1 MRRVLRVGACVGGAL
16 LMAACG
22 GNATETG
29 GTGATSTV
37 TTSQPPAPVI
47 VSPDQLDAGAY
58 PTKPRPPIGTA
69 GNPAAGAL
77 VQAQQMADFVIGP
90 WDVDE
95 SLITPYLESFYVLD
109 SPDGLAQLG
118 PEPVVAAAGRHG
130 FVNGFASARE
140 ATDKAVMVHAVLR
153 FADPD
158 AAAAAS
164 TDMNEAALQGSIA
177 GSTPTV
183 AAIPGHPEAAASSYP
198 FTPRGS
204 DRVRTTIRSFSPH
217 GPYVFMEFA
226 QSVDGFDPAA
236 ALVAKAIES
245 QGPVIDQFKAADM
258 GAFAAVE
265 VDPTGLLARTLPL
278 TTGATAANNAV
289 YGARGASHF
298 QSNPIASTIL
308 FKDTGVTEVAM
319 AETNVYVAKD
329 ASAAGMVIKAFNDEL
344 SKTEGTNISA
354 PVPKIPD
361 SHCFAFPKAFYC
373 VAAADRYGI
382 EASGEQLK
390 DVHHKVG
397 AQYIML
403 TAK

>member
-1 MRRVLRVGACVGGAL
+1 MRRVLRAGACVAGAL
-16 LMAACG
+16 VVASCG
-22 GNATETG
+22 GNTTDIG
-29 GTGATSTV
+29 GTSATGTA

-47 VSPDQLDAGAY
+47 VSPDQLDAGPY

-69 GNPAAGAL
+69 GNPAAGAV
-77 VQAQQMADFVIGP
+77 VQAQQMANFVIGP

-95 SLITPYLESFYVLD
+95 TLITPYVDSFYVLD
-109 SPDGLAQLG
+109 SPGELSRLG

-140 ATDKAVMVHAVLR
+140 ATDKAAMVHAVLR
-153 FADPD
+153 FADAA

-164 TDMNEAALQGSIA
+164 TDMNEAASQDAIA

-204 DRVRTTIRSFSPH
+204 DRVRTAIRSFTPH
-217 GPYVFMEFA
+217 GPYVFMEFV
-226 QSVDGFDPAA
+226 QSVDGFDAAA
-236 ALVAKAIES
+236 ALVAKAIDT
-245 QGPVIDQFKAADM
+245 QGPVIDQFKAADL
-258 GAFAAVE
+258 GALAAVE

-278 TTGATAANNAV
+278 TTDATPANNAV
-289 YGARGASHF
+289 YDARGASHF
-298 QSNPIASTIL
+298 QSNPTASTIL

-319 AETNVYVAKD
+319 AETNVYAAKD
-329 ASAAGMVIKAFNDEL
+329 APSAGMVVKAFNDEL
-344 SKTEGTNISA
+344 AKTEGTNISA

-373 VAAADRYGI
+373 VAPADRYGI
-382 EASGEQLK
+382 EATGEQLK
-390 DVHHKVG
+390 DVHHKVA